1 MKRKFFSG
9 MAKSD
14 MFLRLSAL
22 AGLAFLIPVTASLY
36 YAGRLADGYY
46 VRQGEPLHIAA
57 ALPITAEPV
66 APAAQAAHTG
76 SAAPEASLRLFGIFP
91 IKTVEMHPTE
101 KIMLIP
107 SGAPFGVR
115 MLMDGIMVIGFGE
128 VAGEEGH
135 CCPALEA
142 GLQEGDIILEVNREA
157 LNGTTTFRE
166 TATSGQP
173 MLLTVQRDEQTLETT
188 LYPVYSL
195 TDNIYQT
202 GLWVR
207 DSTAGIGTLTYCEP
221 ETGCFGGLGHPICD
235 SDTGEL
241 IPLGSGEADSVTIS
255 GTIRGTAGAPGQL
268 QGYFSADEPIG
279 TLSCNSRCGIFGQLD
294 SIPDTPAVPMALKQE
309 IVLGEAVI
317 LTTVSGTEPEAY
329 TVEITSLDYTD
340 DTRNMVIEV
349 TDERLLDITGGIVQG
364 MSGSPILQDGQLV
377 GAVTHVFVADPTK
390 GYGIFAENM
399 YEYTRSC
406 NETTD

>member
-1 MKRKFFSG
+1 MKRKIFS
-9 MAKSD
+9 MTKSER
-14 MFLRLSAL
+14 FLRFSAL
-22 AGLAFLIPVTASLY
+22 AGLAFLVPVTASLY

-46 VRQGEPLHIAA
+46 VRRGEPLHITA
-57 ALPITAEPV
+57 ALPITAEPA
-66 APAAQAAHTG
+66 APMAQAAHTG

-101 KIMLIP
+101 EIMLIP
-107 SGAPFGVR
+107 SGTPFGVR

-135 CCPALEA
+135 CCPALDA
-142 GLQEGDIILEVNREA
+142 GLQEGDIIQEINRET
-157 LNGTTTFRE
+157 LTGTAAFRD
-166 TATSGQP
+166 AASDGQP
-173 MLLTVQRDEQTLETT
+173 MLLTVQRGEQTLETT

-195 TDNIYQT
+195 TDSVYQT

-207 DSTAGIGTLTYCEP
+207 DSTAGIGTLTYCDP
-221 ETGCFGGLGHPICD
+221 ENGCFGGLGHPICD
-235 SDTGEL
+235 PDTGEL

-294 SIPDTPAVPMALKQE
+294 TVPDMPAVPMALKQE
-309 IVLGEAVI
+309 ITLGEAVI

-329 TVEITSLDYTD
+329 TVAITSLDYTD

-349 TDERLLDITGGIVQG
+349 TDQRLLDTTGGIVQG
-364 MSGSPILQDGQLV
+364 MSGSPILQNGQLI
-377 GAVTHVFVADPTK
+377 GAVTHVFVADPSK

-399 YEYTRSC
+399 YEFNRLGM
-406 NETTD
+406 

>member
-1 MKRKFFSG
+1 MKRKIFS
-9 MAKSD
+9 MTKSK
-14 MFLRLSAL
+14 MFRRLCTL
-22 AGLAFLIPVTASLY
+22 AGLAFLVPVTASLY

-46 VRQGEPLHIAA
+46 VRHGEPLHIAA
-57 ALPITAEPV
+57 ALPIIAEPIT
-66 APAAQAAHTG
+66 PTAQAAHTG
-76 SAAPEASLRLFGIFP
+76 NTTPEASLRLFGIFP

-101 KIMLIP
+101 EIMLIP

-128 VAGEEGH
+128 VAGNDGH
-135 CCPALEA
+135 CCPALDA
-142 GLQEGDIILEVNREA
+142 GLQEGDIIQEVNREA
-157 LNGTTTFRE
+157 LTSTAAFRD
-166 TATSGQP
+166 AAADGQP
-173 MLLTVQRDEQTLETT
+173 MLLTVRRGEQTLETT
-188 LYPVYSL
+188 LCPIYSL
-195 TDNIYQT
+195 TDDVYQT

-221 ETGCFGGLGHPICD
+221 ESGCFGGLGHPICD
-235 SDTGEL
+235 PDTGEL

-294 SIPDTPAVPMALKQE
+294 TVPDMPAVPMALKQE
-309 IVLGEAVI
+309 ITLGEAVI

-364 MSGSPILQDGQLV
+364 MSGSPILQNGKLV
-377 GAVTHVFVADPTK
+377 GAVTHVFVADPSK

-399 YEYTRSC
+399 YEF
-406 NETTD
+406 NMLGM